1 MPSNRKDNKNVYPNL
16 YIDEFDNLTKRQ
28 IEFLIL
34 VRNNGGSILRKDM
47 LWRFGLGV
55 DSVAIALIF
64 KGYLGKRVNKD
75 GFVEYYLRGKAL
87 GDV

>member
-1 MPSNRKDNKNVYPNL
+1 MPSSKKSNKDIYPRL

-34 VRNNGGSILRKDM
+34 VRNNGGSILRKEM
-47 LWRFGLGV
+47 LWKFGSGV
-55 DSVAIALIF
+55 DSVAIALMF
-64 KGYLGKRVNKD
+64 KGYLGRRVNKD

-87 GDV
+87 GSD